1 MNNGRTCIACRGR
14 EYTKAVSEKDIK
26 KFKKLKA
33 DTGGWGGKSDRAEGA
48 VLTFWV
54 NSTLECTMFSAVCCF
69 PFCTDIYSYRR
80 SISLYIFGFFTGISG
95 NA

>member
-33 DTGGWGGKSDRAEGA
+33 DTGGWVARVTEQRE
-48 VLTFWV
+48 LF
-54 NSTLECTMFSAVCCF
+54 L
-69 PFCTDIYSYRR
+69 
-80 SISLYIFGFFTGISG
+80 LFG
-95 NA
+95 